1 MLLLE
6 DYHVSYSNGLKLDY
20 GDIHVH
26 TGELVGLFGESGC
39 GKTSLLESLFSAAF
53 PGRVSFARALL
64 DGEPLPRPGDELYR
78 KVSYCPQFSQTALN
92 PKLRVKEHIRLTC
105 KGNHIAEDREQI
117 GEMLERL
124 RLEEAL
130 LQRFP
135 GQLSGGQMQR
145 MVLLLCA
152 IKRPKLLVLDE
163 PSSAIDLITLRDIVT
178 FLEEIKQNSAILM
191 VAHSRPLLERAAD
204 RIIEL

>member
-6 DYHVSYSNGLKLDY
+6 DYHVSYPNGLKLDY
-20 GDIHVH
+20 GDIQVH

-39 GKTSLLESLFSAAF
+39 GKTSLLESLFSASF
-53 PGRVSFARALL
+53 PGQVSCTRALL
-64 DGEPLPRPGDELYR
+64 DGEPLPGPGSALYR

-92 PKLRVKEHIRLTC
+92 PKLSVKEHIRLTC
-105 KGNHIAEDREQI
+105 KGNGLAEDQERIE
-117 GEMLERL
+117 EMLAGL
-124 RLEEAL
+124 RLEKTL
-130 LQRFP
+130 LSRFP
-135 GQLSGGQMQR
+135 GQLSGGQLQR

-178 FLEEIKQNSAILM
+178 FLEEMKQNSAVLM